1 MGLNRSCSI
10 TPHSLNLTLPHP
22 YLSNTSAMPRS
33 VSSLN
38 STTYASSTPAD
49 TPSIGMRITHASHLS
64 TTSLSTLSSLKPQIL
79 SISRIRILLAPYM
92 SPFVV
97 PMHRVETWEV
107 GDFFFSIYVLERLTY
122 LLFITAPAPNTPNT
136 FWVGHFQFLD
146 KNNRPSRQL
155 DPPLCL
161 ERSTRA
167 RYDNNSRHM
176 FAASREFT
184 GGFSNSQVAL
194 AFATDVSHIHYQ
206 GVGGQLL

>member
-1 MGLNRSCSI
+1 MQHH
-10 TPHSLNLTLPHP
+10 PSLNSIFVSTLPHP
-22 YLSNTSAMPRS
+22 YLSNTSTMPRS
-33 VSSLN
+33 ISSLN

-49 TPSIGMRITHASHLS
+49 TPSVGRRITHASHLS

-107 GDFFFSIYVLERLTY
+107 GDFFFYISEHVLEISTY
-122 LLFITAPAPNTPNT
+122 LLPITAPAPNTPNT
-136 FWVGHFQFLD
+136 FRTGHLQFFD

-161 ERSTRA
+161 ERSTGT
-167 RYDNNSRHM
+167 RYDDNSRHM

-184 GGFSNSQVAL
+184 GGFSHSQVAL
-194 AFATDVSHIHYQ
+194 VFATNVSHIHYQ